1 MKAFLWRIVYAA
13 FFVVVFWMVFPLF
26 LTVVGFA
33 PAEALLALIRIC
45 IACIA
50 VAYVLFGPPPPMPF

>member
-13 FFVVVFWMVFPLF
+13 FAVVVFWLIFPLF
-26 LTVVGFA
+26 MEVVGF
-33 PAEALLALIRIC
+33 PPGGPLIALMRIC

-50 VAYVLFGPPPPMPF
+50 VAYVLFAPPPPMPF

>member
-1 MKAFLWRIVYAA
+1 MKGFLWRIVYAA
-13 FFVVVFWMVFPLF
+13 FFVVVFWLVFPLF
-26 LTVVGFA
+26 LAVVGFSA
-33 PAEALLALIRIC
+33 GGPLIALLRVC